1 MSTPVDGGVGQ
12 VECFPI
18 RAVAAMTGV
27 SAVTLRAW
35 ERRYALVVPART
47 ESGHR
52 LYSSADVAQ
61 IRRIV
66 QLLERGVAVGR
77 VASLLSQGL
86 PTDEVGSLPEDVIHH
101 TRPPQAQD
109 PDEPPG
115 WHQYRERL
123 MKAIS
128 GFDEPQLNA
137 VYNEALSLYPL
148 DVVNERLVIPTL
160 RALGERWSE
169 RPAGIAEEHFFSSFL
184 RNKLGARFHHLS
196 MNSAGPKLVAACMP
210 GERHELGL
218 LMFCLAAT
226 QHGYRAVMLGPSVP
240 TPAMPPAIQAVDGQA
255 LVLSTSVAPNAQTL
269 RDLTKLVLDVQVPVF
284 VGGISAG
291 AGVRALHAT
300 GVNCVGKLFVPALR
314 SIDEVL
320 AGVR

>member
-1 MSTPVDGGVGQ
+1 
-12 VECFPI
+12 
-18 RAVAAMTGV
+18 
-27 SAVTLRAW
+27 
-35 ERRYALVVPART
+35 
-47 ESGHR
+47 
-52 LYSSADVAQ
+52 
-61 IRRIV
+61 
-66 QLLERGVAVGR
+66 
-77 VASLLSQGL
+77 
-86 PTDEVGSLPEDVIHH
+86 
-101 TRPPQAQD
+101 
-109 PDEPPG
+109 
-115 WHQYRERL
+115 

-160 RALGERWSE
+160 RALGEQWSE

-291 AGVRALHAT
+291 AGVRPTAKPT
-300 GVNCVGKLFVPALR
+300 
-314 SIDEVL
+314 
-320 AGVR
+320 